1 MLGISHFNEN
11 RNQGVHQVSCA
22 VHSLD
27 RVTVLTDSIVES
39 IESIIFD
46 TTGSVRATGVRL
58 ANGTEHTA
66 KKEVILCAG
75 AYKSS

>member
-58 ANGTEHTA
+58 ANGTGHGA